1 MAQFLGADAA
11 AAGGASLLHPYIGIS
26 MRCSFCALRRLPR
39 VRCLVLY
46 PALSVGHFLSVFLGI
61 QKIPGSEEP
70 GIVGAPEGIRTPNL
84 LIRSQML
91 YPLSYRRMFLASDF
105 FNPSRQQ
112 VILYG
117 GYEGPA
123 SRKTQKGPIFGS
135 PECCNAS
142 FYREIPGFLVPGK
155 FFKIFLCGSK
165 REVGSPCENPPPR
178 TILTLRPS
186 NFSLITLGVF
196 LLKV

>member
-1 MAQFLGADAA
+1 MKQSHLCGWSTDPFCRAVLRLRMRWRYWYSAGAVVRWV
-11 AAGGASLLHPYIGIS
+11 GIKKALPDEEEELS
-26 MRCSFCALRRLPR
+26 QCA
-39 VRCLVLY
+39 
-46 PALSVGHFLSVFLGI
+46 
-61 QKIPGSEEP
+61 PG
-70 GIVGAPEGIRTPNL
+70 GIRTPNL

-91 YPLSYRRMFLASDF
+91 YPLSYRRMFRGLNF

-117 GYEGPA
+117 GYGEPA

-165 REVGSPCENPPPR
+165 REVGIPRENPPPR